1 MSLRGLYRSS
11 SFLNQTPFGP
21 QGYMK
26 DIPQDPVTLVVSA
39 LSTGVGVAGAG
50 GVAAFTFAGF
60 TGASALA
67 ASFAFNASLGYAL
80 SALAPKPT
88 LGNASGGYGVTVN
101 TLSPN
106 APRQVIYG
114 ETRVGGVIFFQHVFL
129 DSLQQ
134 CIAFADHE
142 IDSFQDVY
150 FNEERVTAKTQTDT
164 NFFKV
169 TQLTD
174 TEGTARNVSEYYSY
188 EQRLGTLDQ
197 EVVDTFSNQWNAE
210 HRAVGVAYLS
220 PFYNYSSSQFPNG
233 VPVISALI
241 RGKKVYDPRTG
252 ETAFTDSGDVEIGRN
267 PALILRDYL
276 LYSGIATEAELD
288 DDAFSA
294 AANICDEDVTLA
306 SGGTQKRYRCDGAFT
321 TEENPQDII
330 KSITATMGGMV
341 WYSNGKWSCKAAAY
355 TTPVLTLDEDDLR
368 SGLEIST
375 RNSRRDGF
383 NKVVGLFRGAETLW
397 QPTNFPEVKSDV
409 FVEVDGG
416 EESTLELDLPFVSTS
431 TQAQRIA
438 KLALYRNREQL
449 KISGSFGM
457 RALQLSVGD
466 IIKINNSRLGFV
478 EKQFEVV
485 EWTFGLNGEMALE
498 VAMTLQEISAEVFEW
513 DAEEST
519 FESNNTTLSSPFDV
533 PDVSITLTNEQR
545 VINQHLTSILAVD
558 VSSDRPEEVESVEVE
573 YLRYNN
579 QTFVAN
585 DLDLSLNN
593 GQISLVDGA
602 WGVARSGGGLLTE
615 VTSLTRRFY
624 FGWSSGGPTE
634 AFFDEIRGTSNNGVT
649 SFFTNDFGDYDEFT
663 FYTSQSGKSGSAKF
677 DVLYIQK
684 QQTAA
689 NGGWY
694 LVGTT
699 PPVNVIGDLTGL
711 STTDGVNVFFAWE
724 FLRTG
729 TDAGYITL
737 GKGEL
742 GRYEIIDASIEDVDN
757 PKFSRYTVRARALNA
772 LGVKGAYAE
781 AGRATSHDTSGP
793 TAVSDIEQR
802 VSGGTL
808 YLDWEPST
816 SGDLSHYK
824 IHRNYETSGAD
835 FTDFHTL
842 PVVNRVA
849 RPASEAALVAQTG
862 TYFIEPYDKSGNR
875 GTVASITVNANDLD
889 QRTNSE
895 TYTASGTTADFSST
909 VGTRDNVTIWSGNY
923 GREAHIADYSVAPST
938 GTYYSYG
945 YDDLGSDQSVR
956 LFVSE
961 LFVER
966 YAPPSTT
973 YTGSFSDH
981 SGPYDINFDTLPNT
995 IDSWPKDY
1003 DWDDFDRQT
1012 VNFKDVSV
1020 EVYARAYPAGGGSP
1034 LTDYVKLPCEL
1045 YGGRFIFKYVLK
1057 STSDNVTPVLQKAV
1071 VSMEYN

>member
-1 MSLRGLYRSS
+1 MGKKEDRERFFYTVAASAVAIFTGGL
-11 SFLNQTPFGP
+11 
-21 QGYMK
+21 
-26 DIPQDPVTLVVSA
+26 
-39 LSTGVGVAGAG
+39 GAG
-50 GVAAFTFAGF
+50 FSA
-60 TGASALA
+60 ALA
-67 ASFAFNASLGYAL
+67 GVTFTKVALATAASYAL
-80 SALAPKPT
+80 SALSPQPRQQ
-88 LGNASGGYGVTVN
+88 GNASGGYPVN
-101 TLSPN
+101 VNALSPN

-150 FNEERVTAKTQTDT
+150 FNEERVTAKTQPYT

-174 TEGTARNVSEYYSY
+174 TEGTARKVSKYYSY

-220 PFYNYSSSQFPNG
+220 PFYNYSSSKFPNG

-533 PDVSITLTNEQR
+533 PDVGLKMSKETRIINQKTVTALVIDVTSDNPERVENVEIFGRQEPLGYTVHDDLVFSDLTIAPSQWAMWDGELNTWNHQNMSEDVSIIALGVEPNFNRNNEQVYQDVEVGQYMKITFSDDGKR
-545 VINQHLTSILAVD
+545 GNFIIFKITAINQ
-558 VSSDRPEEVESVEVE
+558 E
-573 YLRYNN
+573 
-579 QTFVAN
+579 
-585 DLDLSLNN
+585 
-593 GQISLVDGA
+593 
-602 WGVARSGGGLLTE
+602 GGLLGNYPNYQFS
-615 VTSLTRRFY
+615 VTY
-624 FGWSSGGPTE
+624 I
-634 AFFDEIRGTSNNGVT
+634 D
-649 SFFTNDFGDYDEFT
+649 SF
-663 FYTSQSGKSGSAKF
+663 
-677 DVLYIQK
+677 
-684 QQTAA
+684 
-689 NGGWY
+689 
-694 LVGTT
+694 
-699 PPVNVIGDLTGL
+699 GDLTGL
-711 STTDGVNVFFAWE
+711 GVGEPTPQLFE
-724 FLRTG
+724 FYSYQPEDTQNYELIG
-729 TDAGYITL
+729 S
-737 GKGEL
+737 GEL
-742 GRYEIIDASIEDVDN
+742 GRFELIDINAPIIDEAYIVGYDI
-757 PKFSRYTVRARALNA
+757 KARAVNA
-772 LGVKGAYAE
+772 LGVKGAFTEKVFKVNGDTTGPSAPTNLNYTVASGSLFFSWD
-781 AGRATSHDTSGP
+781 AGTDA
-793 TAVSDIEQR
+793 
-802 VSGGTL
+802 
-808 YLDWEPST
+808 
-816 SGDLSHYK
+816 DLSHYK
-824 IHRNYETSGAD
+824 LYYSTDTTATFGDGTSN
-835 FTDFHTL
+835 
-842 PVVNRVA
+842 VIVEKIS
-849 RPASEAALVAQTG
+849 RPATTASYPLASG
-862 TYFIEPYDKSGNR
+862 TFFLRPYDKSGNA
-875 GTVASITVNANDLD
+875 GATTAIVVASSELPTYS
-889 QRTNSE
+889 NSE
-895 TYTASGTTADFSST
+895 TDTESPTFAGSRTNLRVSSGELRISTSQPYASGEYLFDHDGNDYMETST
-909 VGTRDNVTIWSGNY
+909 SAVETVRVSYEVDLYRTISASWDRVPNQIDTWPSNIEDVT
-923 GREAHIADYSVAPST
+923 D
-938 GTYYSYG
+938 
-945 YDDLGSDQSVR
+945 SDQDFGDISVQVLVATTPDDPSGTPTWSDYR
-956 LFVSE
+956 PAIGTLQGRGFKFKAILSRTH
-961 LFVER
+961 R
-966 YAPPSTT
+966 YVNVYVTT
-973 YTGSFSDH
+973 
-981 SGPYDINFDTLPNT
+981 L
-995 IDSWPKDY
+995 K
-1003 DWDDFDRQT
+1003 
-1012 VNFKDVSV
+1012 
-1020 EVYARAYPAGGGSP
+1020 A
-1034 LTDYVKLPCEL
+1034 KL
-1045 YGGRFIFKYVLK
+1045 
-1057 STSDNVTPVLQKAV
+1057 
-1071 VSMEYN
+1071 EY